1 MGKEIILTDSNFQ
14 EEVIN
19 SPILVMVDFWAEW
32 CGPCRMISPII
43 EEIAQEFS
51 DKIKVGKLNVDENR
65 ITASR
70 YGIQAIPTL
79 LFFKGGQLVNQIVGV
94 QSKARLVELINKF
107 L

>member
-19 SPILVMVDFWAEW
+19 SPLLVMVDFWAEW